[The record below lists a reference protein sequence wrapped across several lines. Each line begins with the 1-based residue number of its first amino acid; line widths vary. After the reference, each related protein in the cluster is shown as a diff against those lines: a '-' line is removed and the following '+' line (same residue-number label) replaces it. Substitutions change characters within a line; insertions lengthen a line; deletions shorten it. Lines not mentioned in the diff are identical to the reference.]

1 MYDIRFLFY
10 SRWFTCLFGQHTPM
24 LIWGSNC
31 AAKAVLEVPEAAEQD
46 ESEKWA
52 LNAPRESESCLNRI
66 LAEVLMLGTLGNV
79 CFSSLKIFVFHLYIT
94 WLEKLLATSVCLGVG
109 SAPRTLKGGKIMLQL
124 IWFRDNGAFLKV
136 PPSAAGIKSSKKNHV
151 VSSVWFYPARWCQS
165 TMTTTWVSKPLQ
177 FERNVQQYTARFFRS
192 KPTPSTCCKCGCW
205 WGPLAGTYVV
215 SFLKEICPIPH
226 GPCFAQHA
234 AMRLRQ
240 KQLRSRRLRW
250 LPSTAKPSLRM
261 QWALLAWAP
270 AMLLV
275 LVFGNIGQHKVPS
288 DHFLKSGP

>member
-136 PPSAAGIKSSKKNHV
+136 PPSAAGIKSSKKKIML
-151 VSSVWFYPARWCQS
+151 F
-165 TMTTTWVSKPLQ
+165 PL
-177 FERNVQQYTARFFRS
+177 
-192 KPTPSTCCKCGCW
+192 CGFTQP
-205 WGPLAGTYVV
+205 GDA
-215 SFLKEICPIPH
+215 
-226 GPCFAQHA
+226 
-234 AMRLRQ
+234 
-240 KQLRSRRLRW
+240 
-250 LPSTAKPSLRM
+250 
-261 QWALLAWAP
+261 
-270 AMLLV
+270 
-275 LVFGNIGQHKVPS
+275 KVPWQPHEYPNPCNS
-288 DHFLKSGP
+288 KETCNNIQPGSSEASPLLLHAVNVVADGAPWLVHMWFLS

>member
-24 LIWGSNC
+24 LVWGSNC

-136 PPSAAGIKSSKKNHV
+136 PPSAAGIKSSKKKSCCFLCVVLPSQVMPKYHDNHM
-151 VSSVWFYPARWCQS
+151 SIQTPAIRKKRATIYSQ
-165 TMTTTWVSKPLQ
+165 VL
-177 FERNVQQYTARFFRS
+177 
-192 KPTPSTCCKCGCW
+192 
-205 WGPLAGTYVV
+205 
-215 SFLKEICPIPH
+215 
-226 GPCFAQHA
+226 
-234 AMRLRQ
+234 Q
-240 KQLRSRRLRW
+240 KQAHSFY
-250 LPSTAKPSLRM
+250 
-261 QWALLAWAP
+261 
-270 AMLLV
+270 ML
-275 LVFGNIGQHKVPS
+275 
-288 DHFLKSGP
+288 